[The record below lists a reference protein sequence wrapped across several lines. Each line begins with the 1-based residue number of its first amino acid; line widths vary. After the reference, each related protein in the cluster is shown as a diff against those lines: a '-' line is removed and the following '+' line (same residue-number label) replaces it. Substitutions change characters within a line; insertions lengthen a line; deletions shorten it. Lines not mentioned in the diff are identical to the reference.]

1 MEKLSNLGPN
11 QQEKI
16 NQEIFLQLIRARII
30 QSQIKNT
37 IKNANLQKPI

>member
-11 QQEKI
+11 KQEKI

-30 QSQIKNT
+30 QSQIKNI
-37 IKNANLQKPI
+37 IKNANFQKPI

>member
-16 NQEIFLQLIRARII
+16 NLEIFLQLLRARII
-30 QSQIKNT
+30 QTKIKNT
-37 IKNANLQKPI
+37 IKNGIQKSY